1 MMKTNLKIGIL
12 AVIVSCFMVGCD
24 EIDQPIIE
32 SGTYRSDLYGPAPE
46 FTPEG
51 TPHQR
56 VLLEDFT
63 GHDCGNCPNGH
74 VAAANLQETYAAD
87 LAVVAI
93 HAGSLAQ
100 PLAPDFPD
108 DWTTEEGEYYLLTQV
123 GQDIMPKG
131 RINRLPGASTIF
143 SPSAWSAKVD
153 EASAQTAAMNLQVQ
167 ADYQAANQ
175 HWNVHVFS
183 EWFQNLSGDYRLV
196 VLLTESGIVAP
207 QLWYGNDPEYIEEYD
222 HEHMLRASG
231 TGATGLVV
239 ATNPQQ
245 GETATD
251 SYTFNWNSAWNPDS
265 CEVVAF
271 ITEGDNG
278 RVLNVA
284 KTKLVE

>member
-1 MMKTNLKIGIL
+1 MKTNLKNGL
-12 AVIVSCFMVGCD
+12 FSAFVALLLTGCD
-24 EIDQPIIE
+24 VIEQPIIE
-32 SGTYRSDLYGPAPE
+32 SGAYRSDLYGPAPV
-46 FTPEG
+46 FAPEG

-74 VAAANLQETYAAD
+74 VVAANLQETYNED
-87 LAVVAI
+87 LAVVAV

-100 PLAPDFPD
+100 PLPPEFPD
-108 DWTTEEGEYYLLTQV
+108 DWTTEEGGYYLLTQV

-131 RINRLPGASTIF
+131 RVNRLPGASTIH
-143 SPSAWSAKVD
+143 SPSAWTAKVG
-153 EASAQTAAMNLQVQ
+153 EAITQVPAMNMQIE
-167 ADYQAANQ
+167 ADYQATNQ

-196 VLLTESGIVAP
+196 ILLTESGIVAP
-207 QLWYGNDPEYIEEYD
+207 QLWYGNDPEFIEEYD

-231 TGATGLVV
+231 TGATGFVV
-239 ATNPQQ
+239 ATNPQGGQ
-245 GETATD
+245 ILTN
-251 SYTFNWNSAWNPDS
+251 SYTLNWNSEWNPDS

-284 KTKLVE
+284 KTKLIP

>member
-1 MMKTNLKIGIL
+1 MKTNLKIGIL
-12 AVIVSCFMVGCD
+12 AVIASCFMVGCD

-46 FTPEG
+46 FTPDE

-74 VAAANLQETYAAD
+74 VVAANLQETYYDD

-131 RINRLPGASTIF
+131 RINRLPGAATIF
-143 SPSAWSAKVD
+143 SPSAWAAKVL
-153 EASAQTAAMNLQVQ
+153 EAKGQSAAMNMQVR
-167 ADYQAANQ
+167 ADYQPTNQ

-183 EWFQNLSGDYRLV
+183 QWFENLSGDYRLV

-207 QLWYGNDPEYIEEYD
+207 QLWYGNDPEYIEEYE

-239 ATNPQQ
+239 ASNPQGGQ
-245 GETATD
+245 TITN
-251 SYTFNWNSAWNPDS
+251 SYTFDWNSAWNPDS

-284 KTKLVE
+284 KTKLIP